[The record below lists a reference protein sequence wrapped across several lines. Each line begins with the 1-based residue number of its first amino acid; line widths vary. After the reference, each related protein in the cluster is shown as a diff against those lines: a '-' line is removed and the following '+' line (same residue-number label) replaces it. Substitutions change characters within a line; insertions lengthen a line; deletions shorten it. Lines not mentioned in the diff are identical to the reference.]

1 MNTPSPSLDS
11 AQSIDYELLPA
22 GPVTELANHDL
33 RCLVDGQ
40 GVVTQLEWPWG
51 GGGYL
56 RRLAVAVSEQLEGEL
71 QPLSVR
77 FLPGE
82 LEIVT
87 GGEGI
92 IITKRVALPW
102 KTGDDRALIYLLE
115 CQAEGDRL
123 LRVTVEIEWG
133 EVVQQQLV
141 DGLLV
146 AQINPG
152 PVRGVYGQRNADST
166 RVFGN
171 PHGHPDRADLDDPT
185 RATLVYHVLVNGT
198 VEVPLLLT
206 LSDVGEQ
213 VAWGNFLAL
222 REAGEMAEAS
232 QNAWT
237 ASLQSGRLWCPNPVF
252 SRAVQQGKLWALRSF
267 KRLRTGYAP
276 DEQDVAHLP
285 ALVAALDTVD
295 PVQSRN
301 LLSHL
306 RRSAERHD
314 GRLPRYL
321 PTFPDE
327 ATLHEPVGSLE
338 ASSAYLRAL
347 HIHYQHHAD
356 AEWLAQQ
363 WPVARR
369 CADHLLLLHSAAA
382 EEEGTL
388 LTALQAAVALA
399 AAAGDEIELE
409 RRRSD
414 LENLVRR
421 DRVGREPASTPHRGG
436 MPPAGWERSTTWQ
449 RRTDRPWDFAERWQG
464 IEVAAAAIWE
474 GTGLRHAPVD
484 GNAHV
489 WSVAPAFDPAWP
501 WWALLDLPYGRN
513 ERLSLLW
520 DGVML
525 HATHP
530 IVAPA
535 PVALYRA
542 IRIRSAD
549 EYEFDPYFE
558 LHENGSTAP
567 RRFVPVW

>member
-1 MNTPSPSLDS
+1 M
-11 AQSIDYELLPA
+11 
-22 GPVTELANHDL
+22 
-33 RCLVDGQ
+33 
-40 GVVTQLEWPWG
+40 
-51 GGGYL
+51 
-56 RRLAVAVSEQLEGEL
+56 
-71 QPLSVR
+71 
-77 FLPGE
+77 
-82 LEIVT
+82 
-87 GGEGI
+87 
-92 IITKRVALPW
+92 
-102 KTGDDRALIYLLE
+102 
-115 CQAEGDRL
+115 
-123 LRVTVEIEWG
+123 
-133 EVVQQQLV
+133 
-141 DGLLV
+141 

-152 PVRGVYGQRNADST
+152 PARGVYGQRNADST

-237 ASLQSGRLWCPNPVF
+237 ASLQSGRLWSPNPVF
-252 SRAVQQGKLWALRSF
+252 NRAVQQGKVWALRSF

-276 DEQDVAHLP
+276 DEQDVTRLP

-306 RRSAERHD
+306 RRSAERQD

-321 PTFPDE
+321 PAFSDE
-327 ATLHEPVGSLE
+327 ATLHESAGSPEAVG
-338 ASSAYLRAL
+338 AYLRAL
-347 HIHYQHHAD
+347 YIHYQHHTD
-356 AEWLAQQ
+356 PEWLAQQ

-369 CADHLLLLHSAAA
+369 CADQLLLLRSAAA
-382 EEEGTL
+382 EDAVVEGALPAT
-388 LTALQAAVALA
+388 LQAVMALA
-399 AAAGDEIELE
+399 AAVGDEIELE

-421 DRVGREPASTPHRGG
+421 DLVGRGSASTPHRGG
-436 MPPAGWERSTTWQ
+436 MPPAGWERATTWQ
-449 RRTDRPWDFAERWQG
+449 RRLDLPWDFAARWQG
-464 IEVAAAAIWE
+464 IELAAAAIWE

-484 GNAHV
+484 GNSHV

-501 WWALLDLPYGRN
+501 WWALLDLPFGRD

-525 HATHP
+525 HATQP

>member
-1 MNTPSPSLDS
+1 
-11 AQSIDYELLPA
+11 
-22 GPVTELANHDL
+22 
-33 RCLVDGQ
+33 
-40 GVVTQLEWPWG
+40 
-51 GGGYL
+51 
-56 RRLAVAVSEQLEGEL
+56 
-71 QPLSVR
+71 
-77 FLPGE
+77 
-82 LEIVT
+82 
-87 GGEGI
+87 
-92 IITKRVALPW
+92 
-102 KTGDDRALIYLLE
+102 
-115 CQAEGDRL
+115 
-123 LRVTVEIEWG
+123 
-133 EVVQQQLV
+133 
-141 DGLLV
+141 
-146 AQINPG
+146 
-152 PVRGVYGQRNADST
+152 
-166 RVFGN
+166 
-171 PHGHPDRADLDDPT
+171 
-185 RATLVYHVLVNGT
+185 
-198 VEVPLLLT
+198 
-206 LSDVGEQ
+206 VGEQ

-232 QNAWT
+232 QNAWM
-237 ASLQSGRLWCPNPVF
+237 ASLQSGRLWSPNPVF
-252 SRAVQQGKLWALRSF
+252 NRAVQQGKLWALRSF

-276 DEQDVAHLP
+276 DEQDVARLP

-314 GRLPRYL
+314 GRLPRFL
-321 PTFPDE
+321 PAFPEE
-327 ATLHEPVGSLE
+327 ATLPESAGSLE
-338 ASSAYLRAL
+338 AVGAYLCAL
-347 HIHYQHHAD
+347 HVHYQHHTD

-369 CADHLLLLHSAAA
+369 CADQLLLLRAAA
-382 EEEGTL
+382 EEAMVDGARL
-388 LTALQAAVALA
+388 AALQAVVALA
-399 AAAGDEIELE
+399 AAAGDEVELE

-421 DRVGREPASTPHRGG
+421 APASTPLRGG
-436 MPPAGWERSTTWQ
+436 MPPAGWERATTWQ
-449 RRTDRPWDFAERWQG
+449 RRTDRPWDFAARWPG
-464 IEVAAAAIWE
+464 IELAAAAIWE

-489 WSVAPAFDPAWP
+489 WSVAPSFDPAWP
-501 WWALLDLPYGRN
+501 WWALLDLPFGRN

-520 DGVML
+520 DGAML

-549 EYEFDPYFE
+549 EDEFDPYFE